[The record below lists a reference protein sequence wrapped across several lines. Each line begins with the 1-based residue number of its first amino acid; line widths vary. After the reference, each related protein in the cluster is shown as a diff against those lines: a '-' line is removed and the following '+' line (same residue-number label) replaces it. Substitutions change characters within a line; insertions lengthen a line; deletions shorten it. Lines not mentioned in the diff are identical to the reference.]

1 MCKYFPIYEE
11 AVNHIWLCSC
21 SILNFL
27 IYEDNLI
34 IFFISVTGKGVVVGP
49 NLTKAWPSIN
59 HSILSGAAVY
69 SSTVEL

>member
-1 MCKYFPIYEE
+1 
-11 AVNHIWLCSC
+11 VIWLCYC

-34 IFFISVTGKGVVVGP
+34 FFFISVKGKLGP
-49 NLTKAWPSIN
+49 H

-69 SSTVEL
+69 SSTVAL